1 MCTQCNSYKSEFT
14 YEMSSLILLQITD
27 LNEKI
32 KAETDSAT
40 KYKKSCA
47 ELQQVSLVY
56 IKSPKTMVISQL
68 LGLHFYCCDINRKG
82 ILKCK
87 KNIEYFGP
95 T

>member
-56 IKSPKTMVISQL
+56 IKPQDNGYLSTTRITFL
-68 LGLHFYCCDINRKG
+68 LL
-82 ILKCK
+82 
-87 KNIEYFGP
+87 
-95 T
+95 

>member
-1 MCTQCNSYKSEFT
+1 MCTQCNIYKSEFT

-56 IKSPKTMVISQL
+56 LKSPRQWLSVIMYL
-68 LGLHFYCCDINRKG
+68 NY
-82 ILKCK
+82 
-87 KNIEYFGP
+87 
-95 T
+95 

>member
-1 MCTQCNSYKSEFT
+1 MCTQCNIYKSEFT

-47 ELQQVSLVY
+47 ELQQVSWVY
-56 IKSPKTMVISQL
+56 IKSPRQWLSL
-68 LGLHFYCCDINRKG
+68 NY
-82 ILKCK
+82 
-87 KNIEYFGP
+87 
-95 T
+95 

>member
-47 ELQQVSLVY
+47 ELQQVSWS
-56 IKSPKTMVISQL
+56 I
-68 LGLHFYCCDINRKG
+68 
-82 ILKCK
+82 
-87 KNIEYFGP
+87 
-95 T
+95 